1 MTAFE
6 TKDVS
11 KANFFSLM
19 FFVVA
24 LGNLVVYAAAGW
36 VSNEVG
42 QVRIVHLKKKKN
54 RERKKT
60 DLNSSTSWQ
69 FTVESSLTTPFDKT

>member
-42 QVRIVHLKKKKN
+42 QVSLLFARADGEILKLT
-54 RERKKT
+54 E
-60 DLNSSTSWQ
+60 LLAHHG
-69 FTVESSLTTPFDKT
+69 SLPWGAL

>member
-42 QVRIVHLKKKKN
+42 QVRLIRLP
-54 RERKKT
+54 
-60 DLNSSTSWQ
+60 L
-69 FTVESSLTTPFDKT
+69 